1 MINNK
6 KITSF
11 LKRFLIHNQTSLDLI
26 QLNWYK
32 TIFAYWSNQNKSV
45 LVLFWKNWH
54 DKKFLWNDTMCSCL
68 SQQLVITYESY
79 LNFCPDIQSS
89 SSLFTE
95 HLSAVSQLVL
105 TYAICQPMRMSCYC
119 RPAWVCERVWMQ
131 YCIVHVCYEILLNME
146 WFSFLSWFYAVIFS
160 SAYAYA
166 YFFAALFLHLTAKL
180 WENRWST
187 TKRIIFN

>member
-11 LKRFLIHNQTSLDLI
+11 LKRFFIHNQTSLNLI

-89 SSLFTE
+89 SSLFTWA
-95 HLSAVSQLVL
+95 HLSIYQQLVSL
-105 TYAICQPMRMSCYC
+105 CWLMRFVNQCECHAIAGPHECVSVFECSIALYTYAMK
-119 RPAWVCERVWMQ
+119 
-131 YCIVHVCYEILLNME
+131 
-146 WFSFLSWFYAVIFS
+146 FY
-160 SAYAYA
+160 
-166 YFFAALFLHLTAKL
+166 
-180 WENRWST
+180 
-187 TKRIIFN
+187 